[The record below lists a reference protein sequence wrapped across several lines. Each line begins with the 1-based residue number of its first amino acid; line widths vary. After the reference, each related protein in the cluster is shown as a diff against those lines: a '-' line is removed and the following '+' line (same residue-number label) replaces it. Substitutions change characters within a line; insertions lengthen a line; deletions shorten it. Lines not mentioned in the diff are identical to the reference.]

1 MDLEESQSWAKSLSY
16 HKIHDIISSSTAFY
30 ASATQVHLSNQ
41 NKNSWSEV
49 EELSGPERN
58 PYFHIQV
65 SACVRD
71 LITDEVL
78 WGEDSNFTTI
88 HGENWC
94 RIFWQLIRLICFWRK
109 FQLMVSALDNSFL
122 SSDQDTNR
130 FLVLAELLIIW
141 ERYKLV

>member
-1 MDLEESQSWAKSLSY
+1 MKNLWYERSLQLNWPHSSLRMKSSLWIKLPISLKRRERERIKETSTPLSY

-58 PYFHIQV
+58 PYVHIQV
-65 SACVRD
+65 SACVRH

-94 RIFWQLIRLICFWRK
+94 
-109 FQLMVSALDNSFL
+109 
-122 SSDQDTNR
+122 T
-130 FLVLAELLIIW
+130 LLII
-141 ERYKLV
+141 R